1 MKLNHGLVL
10 FALCAGALAEGRPK
24 SVTGVRQRLNESVM
38 PSTASGGL
46 LKLSRCQ
53 KCYQATA
60 SSAASCRIEMP
71 AGSNGGA
78 SGRGGK
84 SGNTAVFFKDCRPN
98 TERGP
103 GEEASTPPIPLT
115 NSIPYRGRFSSKTKV
130 EGKRL
135 TC

>member
-24 SVTGVRQRLNESVM
+24 SVTG
-38 PSTASGGL
+38 
-46 LKLSRCQ
+46 

-103 GEEASTPPIPLT
+103 GEEVSTPPIPLA